1 MSTFTQENP
10 FEFEG
15 NWVGRRNES
24 GQVVASFR
32 GHTASIFSREGAE
45 FCHAFVEAE
54 RNEWHED
61 GTGFR
66 KGRWIAV
73 GKEDSWH
80 VRHDDFEG
88 SSWASYTGGG
98 GAPFARDAAAL
109 LQDFLNW
116 HEANYPTQP
125 AEPTGLGAVV
135 EVSELEPCKPGAT
148 ERLTRTGASSH
159 DPRPWVVEE
168 CVLARQTWT
177 QLLARGPVTVL
188 SEGWTK

>member
-1 MSTFTQENP
+1 MTTFTKAKP

-15 NWVGRRNES
+15 LHVY
-24 GQVVASFR
+24 
-32 GHTASIFSREGAE
+32 REGLFGDISHHDTAATRFMDVKSNE
-45 FCHAFVEAE
+45 RIARAMHAFIEAE

-66 KGRWIAV
+66 KGRWIAI

-116 HEANYPTQP
+116 HEATYTKQP

-135 EVSELEPCKPGAT
+135 EVAVGKFILCDPLDDFPWRSAGLEGEWEDWPS
-148 ERLTRTGASSH
+148 LT
-159 DPRPWVVEE
+159 D
-168 CVLARQTWT
+168 
-177 QLLARGPVTVL
+177 RGPVTVL